1 MLVAMTEPGVD
12 PVFVT
17 IDRVGRLVI
26 PKEIRDE
33 AGIEAGMPLQITC
46 REGRIEIEPRRRPV
60 RIEKRGR
67 IQVAVSVEAGEPL
80 TRATVRE
87 AQSRTRSRGEED

>member
-1 MLVAMTEPGVD
+1 MSDPTSEPIL
-12 PVFVT
+12 VT

-33 AGIEAGMPLQITC
+33 AGIEPGMQLHISC

-67 IQVAVSVEAGEPL
+67 IQVAVSVEPGATLSRSDVTAAQGA
-80 TRATVRE
+80 TRG
-87 AQSRTRSRGEED
+87 SDEEE

>member
-1 MLVAMTEPGVD
+1 MSD
-12 PVFVT
+12 PIIVT

-33 AGIEAGMPLQITC
+33 AGIDAGMPLEVTC
-46 REGRIEIEPRRRPV
+46 REGRIEIEPRRRPI

-67 IQVAVSVEAGEPL
+67 LQVAVSVEPGEPL
-80 TRATVRE
+80 
-87 AQSRTRSRGEED
+87 SRTVVNSAQKSARKRGGNE

>member
-1 MLVAMTEPGVD
+1 MNTPIT
-12 PVFVT
+12 VT

-33 AGIEAGMPLQITC
+33 AGIEPGMPLVVTC
-46 REGRIEIEPRRRPV
+46 REGRIEIEPRRRAV

-67 IQVAVSVEAGEPL
+67 LQVAVSVEPGPAL
-80 TRATVRE
+80 TREAVRK
-87 AQSRTRSRGEED
+87 AQDAVTRRR

>member
-1 MLVAMTEPGVD
+1 MTVAMPPPIIT
-12 PVFVT
+12 T

-33 AGIEAGMPLQITC
+33 AGIEPGMPLEVTC
-46 REGRIEIEPRRRPV
+46 REGRIEIAPRRRPV

-67 IQVAVSVEAGEPL
+67 LQVAVSVEEGEPL
-80 TRATVRE
+80 TRGTVVA
-87 AQSRTRSRGEED
+87 AQRRARRGTEE

>member
-1 MLVAMTEPGVD
+1 MSD
-12 PVFVT
+12 PIIVT

-33 AGIEAGMPLQITC
+33 AGIDAGMPLEVTC
-46 REGRIEIEPRRRPV
+46 REGRIEIEPRRRPI

-67 IQVAVSVEAGEPL
+67 LQVAVSVEPGEPL
-80 TRATVRE
+80 
-87 AQSRTRSRGEED
+87 SRTVVNAAQKSARKRGGNE